1 MAFNKDSVAGTFLF
15 TIVLC
20 LVCSFMITGT
30 AGVLKERKLA
40 KQRNELMQNV
50 LLAANIPSD
59 NSNFK
64 TLFSTR
70 VTPILVTL
78 ADGQTVPQDDLLDY
92 DERMAAINPEHSSKI
107 AKDTARIKTRAN
119 QIRIFRVHDAQGQLQ
134 SWVLPIYGKG
144 LWSIIYGFIG
154 LQPDLN
160 TIEGVVFYEHG
171 ETPGIGDFI
180 NHEDWRQKWHGKQ
193 LFDADGKVALK
204 IIKGGAKPGDVNGID
219 GVSGATRTGAGVQN
233 MISFWFGDEGFA
245 PLLTKLKAME
255 TTK

>member
-20 LVCSFMITGT
+20 LLCSFMITGT

-50 LLAANIPSD
+50 LLAADIPSD

-64 TLFSTR
+64 TLFGSR
-70 VTPILVTL
+70 VIPMLVTL
-78 ADGQTVPQDDLLDY
+78 ADGQRLPQDDLLDY
-92 DERMAAINPEHSSKI
+92 DERMAAINPQSSSKI
-107 AKDTARIKTRAN
+107 AKDIARIKTRAN
-119 QIRIFRVHDAQGQLQ
+119 QIRIFRVDDAQGKLQ

-154 LQPDLN
+154 LTPDLN
-160 TIEGVVFYEHG
+160 TVEAVVFYEHG

-180 NHEDWRQKWHGKQ
+180 NHQDWRQKWHGKQ
-193 LFDADGKVALK
+193 LFDANGKLALK
-204 IIKGGAKPGDVNGID
+204 IVKGGAKAGDLNGID

-233 MISFWFGDEGFA
+233 MISFWFGDEGFT
-245 PLLTKLKAME
+245 PLLAKLKAME
-255 TTK
+255 AAK